1 MSKQKAWI
9 QYTKKGSI
17 VPGSLIVSANRPKN
31 GTWYEVIENIC
42 CDTEPPF
49 GVISSKK
56 KAFVK
61 YDSQGNIVP
70 GSLIVTGKLPK
81 PGIWK
86 EVVIN
91 ACCSTG
97 NIVNKW
103 YLFNAFAPAEL
114 NGAITFPNHLLSE
127 GSLDPNQVGVVD
139 GEVQIYINIFDQA
152 GVDNSAELLQ
162 LVDNYGNLTLTQGTN
177 SVTYYFIPG
186 AFNTLTFPG
195 ATNLFADNVY
205 GTSPFGSISVVSPAS
220 GPFNETDP
228 ISITVSILTPTSK
241 YYNVAG
247 CERMEYH
254 VIEYT
259 GNDALIDGT
268 IVSNDTPEC
277 WYVTTETANT
287 PDVGTI
293 STIWSTSG
301 ECTSCN
307 TIQINCDQTWT
318 NRNLDV
324 TTYRNGDEIPQVT
337 NPTQWSNLTTGAWCY
352 YGNLT
357 TNGPIYGKMYNWYA
371 VNDPRGIAPEGWHIP
386 TDAEWT
392 ILETCLGGQSVAGGK
407 LRETGTTHW
416 QTPNAGATNS
426 SGLTLLPGGNRTG
439 ANGGFNSDG
448 QNSIWWTS
456 TEVNSTTV
464 YSRFTYFGDTF
475 SRTDIID
482 KRAGAYIRIIKD

>member
-1 MSKQKAWI
+1 MSRNKAWI

-31 GTWYEVIENIC
+31 GIWYEVIENIC

-103 YLFNAFAPAEL
+103 FLYNVFAPAEL
-114 NGAITFPNHLLSE
+114 NGAITFPDKDLSE
-127 GSLDPNQVGVVD
+127 GSLDPNQVGAVE
-139 GEVQIYINIFDQA
+139 GAVQLYINTNTQD

-162 LVDNYGNLTLTQGTN
+162 LVGNYGNLTLTQGTN

-186 AFNTLTFPG
+186 AFDTITLGSFT
-195 ATNLFADNVY
+195 NVY
-205 GTSPFGSISVVSPAS
+205 FDSVNGTTPFGTISVVSPAS
-220 GPFNETDP
+220 GPFNETEP
-228 ISITVSILTPTSK
+228 ISITVSVLTPISK

-293 STIWSTSG
+293 TSIWSTDGQCST
-301 ECTSCN
+301 CTSI
-307 TIQINCDQTWT
+307 TIGIQEWT
-318 NRNLDV
+318 GINLDV
-324 TTYRNGDEIPQVT
+324 DRYRNGDLIPQVT
-337 NPTQWSNLTTGAWCY
+337 NPAQWAALTTGAWCY
-352 YGNLT
+352 YNNDPA
-357 TNGPIYGKMYNWYA
+357 NGPIYGKLYNWYA
-371 VNDPRGIAPEGWHIP
+371 VTDPRGLAPVGYHVPSNPEYL
-386 TDAEWT
+386 T
-392 ILETCLGGQSVAGGK
+392 LETTLGGNILTAGGAMK
-407 LRETGTTHW
+407 ETGTVHW
-416 QTPNAGATNS
+416 DAPNTGATNS
-426 SGLTLLPGGNRTG
+426 SGFTGLGGGGCDQFQNFSTLKAYGN
-439 ANGGFNSDG
+439 F
-448 QNSIWWTS
+448 WTTRDYSPTEGTVITIS
-456 TEVNSTTV
+456 TYDTLFAQTFVEKKRG
-464 YSRFTYFGDTF
+464 YSVRLLRD
-475 SRTDIID
+475 
-482 KRAGAYIRIIKD
+482 